1 MYRIDNLLSAGC
13 FLPLFKRW
21 EYTDYNPCSRTDNL
35 RRRIILAFHGFFSF
49 WSSVLSLRLE
59 VDLSS
64 SITFHLGNE
73 FFLFR
78 PEWLRDAPL
87 LCLSTCHKERKE
99 HLMRRLLHMFPL
111 HSRLKH
117 SINEPLPDTT
127 WGTGRMI
134 LVSFFLV
141 SYLAGA
147 SPRIPFACI
156 LGTNLSLVEILVF
169 ELKPGICC
177 MQTTNVPIV
186 EHFSN
191 HLAICPLIPINHLD
205 PPGQ

>member
-1 MYRIDNLLSAGC
+1 MDS
-13 FLPLFKRW
+13 FPFDPL
-21 EYTDYNPCSRTDNL
+21 
-35 RRRIILAFHGFFSF
+35 
-49 WSSVLSLRLE
+49 LSLRLV

-78 PEWLRDAPL
+78 PEWLRDALL
-87 LCLSTCHKERKE
+87 LCLSICHKERKE
-99 HLMRRLLHMFPL
+99 HLMRQLLHMFPL
-111 HSRLKH
+111 HSRSKH
-117 SINEPLPDTT
+117 SINELLPDTT

-134 LVSFFLV
+134 LVSFFLLSCLV
-141 SYLAGA
+141 GA

-169 ELKPGICC
+169 GLKHGICC
-177 MQTTNVPIV
+177 MQTTNVPIA
-186 EHFSN
+186 EHFSK
-191 HLAICPLIPINHLD
+191 HLAVCPLTLINHLD